1 VRALVTSPREQS
13 RAIVRDRV
21 GTPLAETAAH
31 MRTLVADDDPIITT
45 ILSAT
50 LARNGMEVFVAHDG
64 DVAWQTLNSMQPPA
78 LAILDWMMPNLDGV
92 ELCRRI
98 RSTPRLAATY
108 VILVTGRDSRE
119 DLVMGLEAGADDYM
133 VKPINMAELQARV
146 GVGLRVATL
155 QQNLTR
161 TVTELRSTR
170 DRLARMAS
178 TDVLTGVYS
187 RRWWFDLAGKEFSR
201 SRRYDRTF
209 SLLTADL
216 DWFKQ
221 INDTFGHEAGDRVL
235 HQFGGMLRTTCRQSD
250 VIGRLGGEEFAVLVP
265 ETSSDAAQ
273 HLATRITEACR
284 ALVVDAAAGDVQCS
298 CSIGVT
304 EVHPDDERLDS
315 VLTRADQ
322 ALYVA
327 KRAGRDQWS
336 FAA

>member
-1 VRALVTSPREQS
+1 MAAPREQP
-13 RAIVRDRV
+13 RAIVRDRI

-45 ILSAT
+45 ILSTA
-50 LARNGMEVFVAHDG
+50 LARSGMEVIVAHDG
-64 DVAWQTLNSMQPPA
+64 DVAWQALNSMQPPS

-161 TVTELRSTR
+161 SVTELRSTR

-235 HQFGGMLRTTCRQSD
+235 HQFGGMLRKTCRQSD

-265 ETSSDAAQ
+265 ETSSEAAQ

-284 ALVVDAAAGDVQCS
+284 ALVVDAASGDVRCS
-298 CSIGVT
+298 CSVGVT
-304 EVHPDDERLDS
+304 EVHADDERLDS